1 MNFAVHE
8 TWNAMAYP
16 TPSKRRRDAPA
27 ESPDR
32 LTTRVVAVCDAVG
45 EFIESWGFRSI
56 HGRVWTLLA
65 LSSRPLA
72 QAEVAERLGVSRSL
86 VSLAITELE
95 GFELVRPTGPE
106 RQAPWEATLDVWPII
121 TDVLR
126 SREWMLMERA
136 RLALEAADNEAEFRE
151 RTGEP
156 KPPYDRARIRWLLLM
171 TEFAQ
176 TTLRAIMNVR
186 MPRSVD
192 GLSTWLRRAS
202 RAVERLQI
210 RLPTPP
216 R

>member
-1 MNFAVHE
+1 MKFGVHRAH
-8 TWNAMAYP
+8 NAM
-16 TPSKRRRDAPA
+16 PSAAPSRRRRESPA

-45 EFIESWGFRSI
+45 DFIESWGFRSI

-72 QAEVAERLGVSRSL
+72 QAEIAERLGVSRSL
-86 VSLAITELE
+86 VSMAMTELD
-95 GFELVRPTGPE
+95 GFGLVRSVGPE
-106 RQAPWEATLDVWPII
+106 RQAPWEANLDVWPII

-136 RLALEAADNEAEFRE
+136 RLALEAASNEAEYRQ
-151 RTGEP
+151 RVGEP
-156 KPPYDRARIRWLLLM
+156 PIYDARRIRWLLLM

-176 TTLRAIMNVR
+176 TTLRTIMNLR

-192 GLSTWLRRAS
+192 ALSSWLQRAG
-202 RAVERLQI
+202 RAVERLQV
-210 RLPTPP
+210 RLPRAPE
-216 R
+216 